1 MVSPANL
8 SRNAAATSKAMTFSM
23 TTLAALTAQI
33 SDRSYW
39 LVSGFFVLRSTEGR
53 PLRMVL
59 IGFMAP
65 RTTSGMPLVIPP
77 SSPPALLDERV
88 KPIAGEDCFCGGS

>member
-8 SRNAAATSKAMTFSM
+8 SRKAAATSKAITFSM

-33 SDRSYW
+33 SERSYW
-39 LVSGFFVLRSTEGR
+39 LVSGCLVLRSTEGR

-65 RTTSGMPLVIPP
+65 RTMRGMPFVIPP
-77 SSPPALLDERV
+77 SSPPALLEERV
-88 KPIAGEDCFCGGS
+88 KPSAGEDCFCDGS